1 MVNRSAIG
9 RTVDAL
15 VSAVE
20 MNIIRPPEII
30 KEKPSV
36 TRPARK
42 TEDTL
47 LTWLHLF
54 CHGLREEQRPLHV
67 SVERGVKFLFACVGQ
82 PRVAHHRCVENQ
94 DVWWPKTPQTLV
106 QQKPTALDR
115 RHVRLHHHCPPTT
128 FRRVID
134 TIRRSFSVYGDFV
147 EIDDNVRAVCCE
159 SLDDGGYN

>member
-1 MVNRSAIG
+1 MDFNCCGVLPARKTGVSTGPGATQFTVIPRAPRSFARIRVICSRAPFDMVNRSAIG

-36 TRPARK
+36 TRLARK
-42 TEDTL
+42 TEGTL

-67 SVERGVKFLFACVGQ
+67 GVERGVKFFFARVGQ
-82 PRVAHHRCVENQ
+82 PRVAHHGCVENQ

-106 QQKPTALDR
+106 Q
-115 RHVRLHHHCPPTT
+115 
-128 FRRVID
+128 
-134 TIRRSFSVYGDFV
+134 
-147 EIDDNVRAVCCE
+147 
-159 SLDDGGYN
+159 